1 MSNAQ
6 RLFEKYSF
14 SPSPFLSAEFFLLGI
29 HVKPSDV
36 VNELEALGPAFQLA
50 SGVHGN
56 SRGVIMGDL
65 NAGCRQDSQR
75 HAHFLC
81 IFTLTLAH

>member
-1 MSNAQ
+1 M
-6 RLFEKYSF
+6 
-14 SPSPFLSAEFFLLGI
+14 
-29 HVKPSDV
+29 KPSDV

-50 SGVHGN
+50 SGVYGN

-75 HAHFLC
+75 HTHFLDL
-81 IFTLTLAH
+81 INS